1 MFCSILVLLII
12 FTGLM
17 AFPDLKYA
25 NAQQASPSYNTIPVD
40 GTNFTLNY
48 SITGG
53 NVTDASIHVQAKSL
67 TILISATKAGT
78 VTFQIPRA
86 LIDAKTSSGQ
96 DGLFLVLID
105 GAEVQPQSEVSS
117 TDYRTV
123 TTSFLQG
130 EQNVEI
136 IGSQAVPEFG
146 PIVSITF
153 VVAVAS
159 IIMISFRTRYNSGI
173 W

>member
-1 MFCSILVLLII
+1 
-12 FTGLM
+12 M

-25 NAQQASPSYNTIPVD
+25 NAQQASPNYNTIPVD

-53 NVTDASIHVQAKSL
+53 NVTDASIQVQAKSL
-67 TILISATKAGT
+67 TILISATKDGT

-96 DGLFLVLID
+96 DGLFLVLMD
-105 GAEVQPQSEVSS
+105 GAEVQPQSELSS

-130 EQNVEI
+130 EQNIEI

-159 IIMISFRTRYNSGI
+159 IIIISFRTRYNSGI
-173 W
+173 